1 MADLAVTRAMYA
13 TPDNMLSRFGTQDL
27 MLLTEREDS
36 VPGEINT
43 VVLEQALSDASAE
56 IDGYIVG
63 RYTLPLTTVP
73 AVLERNCCDIARYFL
88 YGDKAPE
95 QGEKRYTAVVKFLTA
110 VSKGDISLGLADT
123 GEVASQSE
131 LVVSIESAGSVFGR
145 ASSKGFI

>member
-1 MADLAVTRAMYA
+1 MAQVMYA
-13 TPDNMLSRFGTQDL
+13 NTDNMLSRFGEQDL
-27 MLLTEREDS
+27 MLLTEREGS
-36 VPGEINT
+36 VPGQINIA
-43 VVLEQALSDASAE
+43 VLEQALRDASAE

-95 QGEKRYTAVVKFLTA
+95 QVEKRYNAVVKYLA
-110 VSKGDISLGLADT
+110 LVSKGDISLGLADT

-131 LVVSIESAGSVFGR
+131 LVVSIDSAGTVFGR
-145 ASSKGFI
+145 KSSKGFI

>member
-1 MADLAVTRAMYA
+1 MAQVMYA
-13 TPDNMLSRFGTQDL
+13 NTDNMLSRFGEQDL
-27 MLLTEREDS
+27 MLLTEREGS
-36 VPGEINT
+36 MPGQINIA
-43 VVLEQALSDASAE
+43 VLEQALRDASAE

-95 QGEKRYTAVVKFLTA
+95 QVEKRYNAVVKYLA
-110 VSKGDISLGLADT
+110 LVSKGDISLGLADT

-131 LVVSIESAGSVFGR
+131 LVVSIDSAGTVFGR
-145 ASSKGFI
+145 KSSKGFI